1 MLNCEA
7 FRVLQAAPQQT
18 AGRELPARRFQR
30 VMGLGVCC
38 CHTVTGRSAAR
49 RWSSDGTS
57 IFSVADG
64 RTLALTPPKE
74 PTHFE
79 RIRAERLAR
88 AQLETPLVRGL
99 RLMPEYTPGRCAVA
113 VLFTRLRQV
122 VRVSGRIWAEKTAG
136 ACMAA
141 ESRPV

>member
-1 MLNCEA
+1 LTDNN
-7 FRVLQAAPQQT
+7 RPST
-18 AGRELPARRFQR
+18 
-30 VMGLGVCC
+30 
-38 CHTVTGRSAAR
+38 SR

-99 RLMPEYTPGRCAVA
+99 RLMPEYTPGRCAYGS
-113 VLFTRLRQV
+113 R
-122 VRVSGRIWAEKTAG
+122 AG
-136 ACMAA
+136 LGQ
-141 ESRPV
+141 R

>member
-1 MLNCEA
+1 M
-7 FRVLQAAPQQT
+7 
-18 AGRELPARRFQR
+18 
-30 VMGLGVCC
+30 
-38 CHTVTGRSAAR
+38 H

-64 RTLALTPPKE
+64 HALAQTPPKE

-99 RLMPEYTPGRCAVA
+99 RLMPEYTPGRC
-113 VLFTRLRQV
+113 RLCGLTSKSEKQPLQLLSARPALCPHALPTDAMGFLHAIAEH
-122 VRVSGRIWAEKTAG
+122 RAMSRSAAYLTPLAWAQ
-136 ACMAA
+136 
-141 ESRPV
+141 